1 MLVVQ
6 IVVAVLLAPT
16 LAGETWAPNP
26 LMLVT
31 LAISLAVVALG
42 TRSLASSPAV
52 ESAMA
57 TYDGARTPPSR
68 RTRRGPPT
76 NRSSRAGV
84 RQ

>member
-31 LAISLAVVALG
+31 LAISLAVALG
-42 TRSLASSPAV
+42 TRSPASSPAV

-57 TYDGARTPPSR
+57 THAPGEDEAVPA
-68 RTRRGPPT
+68 
-76 NRSSRAGV
+76 RSSPRERAV
-84 RQ
+84 VS

>member
-26 LMLVT
+26 LMLAT

-52 ESAMA
+52 ESTMA
-57 TYDGARTPPSR
+57 TDEPGADEAVPA
-68 RTRRGPPT
+68 
-76 NRSSRAGV
+76 RSSPRERAV
-84 RQ
+84 VSR